1 MSSDF
6 FKEIDMKVVLSAI
19 NAKYIHS
26 NPAIYGLKA
35 YAGALGD
42 MVTLKEYT
50 INQYTDE
57 IFQDLYKEKADVAV
71 FSCYIW
77 NISMVLE
84 LADLL
89 KKALPEIQ
97 IWLGGPEVSYDT
109 EELMQKNPAIDG
121 VMRGEGEVTFKQ
133 MLAHWEKSDCLKT
146 TLKTAPEAVS
156 ETKSDLKNILG
167 ITWRMDNEIIE
178 NAPALPVD
186 MNTLPFIYKDMSVFE
201 HKIIYYESSRGCPY
215 SCSYCLSSIDKRV
228 RFKDTELVKKELQ
241 VFLDAKVPQVK
252 FVDRTFNCR
261 HTHTMEVW
269 RYIHEH
275 DNGVTNFH
283 FEITADLLNDEEL
296 NLLAQMRPGLVQLEI
311 GVQSTYP
318 KTIEEIR
325 RKVDFNKLSYVVNKI
340 HAAGNIHQH
349 LDLIAGLPYES
360 LEQFKQSFD
369 DVYHLRPHQLQLGF
383 LKVLKGSYMYEK
395 QKDYGLV
402 YRTKPMYEVI
412 STDWMSFD
420 DILYLKDI
428 EEVVELFYNTH
439 QFDMSVGYLEWFY
452 DRPFELY
459 DALAGYFRKK
469 GWFGVNCK
477 RQQRYD
483 QLLEFAKT
491 VVPDI
496 DLFKELLVWDLY
508 AREAVKTRPDW
519 ANDLTPE
526 KERIAQMYSD
536 SVFIE
541 QYLPDYI
548 KESYRTIR
556 HYTHI
561 EPLHYDLNAA
571 VQKGEIVHADED
583 MLFDYRKRNPL
594 TDEAKTVRLN
604 RS

>member
-1 MSSDF
+1 
-6 FKEIDMKVVLSAI
+6 MKIVLSAI

-42 MVTLKEYT
+42 MVKLKEYT

-84 LADLL
+84 LVDLL
-89 KKALPEIQ
+89 KKAQPKLQ
-97 IWLGGPEVSYDT
+97 IWLGGPEVSYDSA
-109 EELMQKNPAIDG
+109 ELMQQNPAIDG
-121 VMRGEGEVTFKQ
+121 VMRGEGEETFKQ
-133 MLAHWEKSDCLKT
+133 MLAYWKCRET
-146 TLKTAPEAVS
+146 YEA
-156 ETKSDLKNILG
+156 DLKNILG
-167 ITWRMDNEIIE
+167 ITWRAGDEIIE

-241 VFLDAKVPQVK
+241 IFLDAKVPQVK

-275 DNGVTNFH
+275 DNGITNFH
-283 FEITADLLNDEEL
+283 FEITADLLNDTEM

-318 KTIEEIR
+318 KTIEEIH
-325 RKVDFNKLSYVVNKI
+325 RKVDFDKLSYVVNRI

-349 LDLIAGLPYES
+349 LDLIAGLPYEN

-383 LKVLKGSYMYEK
+383 LKVLKGSYMHEK

-402 YRTKPMYEVI
+402 YRTNPMYEVI

-428 EEVVELFYNTH
+428 EQVLELFYNSH
-439 QFDMSVGYLEWFY
+439 QFDMSVRYLEWFY
-452 DRPFELY
+452 DRPFALY
-459 DALAGYFRKK
+459 DALAACFRKM

-491 VVPDI
+491 VVPEV

-519 ANDLTPE
+519 ARDLTPE
-526 KERIAQMYSD
+526 KERIAEMFSD
-536 SVFIE
+536 GTFIE
-541 QYLPDYI
+541 RYLADYTN
-548 KESYRTIR
+548 ESYRTIR
-556 HYTHI
+556 HYTHL
-561 EPLHYDLNAA
+561 EPLYYDLEAA
-571 VQKGEIVHADED
+571 VKEGQIVRKDED
-583 MLFDYRKRNPL
+583 VLFDYRKRSPL
-594 TDEAKTVRLN
+594 TDEARTVKIER
-604 RS
+604 

>member
-1 MSSDF
+1 
-6 FKEIDMKVVLSAI
+6 MKIVLSAI

-42 MVTLKEYT
+42 MVKLKEYT

-84 LADLL
+84 LVDLL
-89 KKALPEIQ
+89 KKAQPKLQ
-97 IWLGGPEVSYDT
+97 IWLGGPEVSYDSA
-109 EELMQKNPAIDG
+109 ELMQQNPAIDG
-121 VMRGEGEVTFKQ
+121 VMRGEGEETFKQ
-133 MLAHWEKSDCLKT
+133 MLAYWECQET
-146 TLKTAPEAVS
+146 YEA
-156 ETKSDLKNILG
+156 DLKNILG
-167 ITWRMDNEIIE
+167 ITWRVGDEIIE

-186 MNTLPFIYKDMSVFE
+186 MNTLPFIYKDMAVFE

-241 VFLDAKVPQVK
+241 IFLDAKVPQVK

-275 DNGVTNFH
+275 DNGITNFH
-283 FEITADLLNDEEL
+283 FEITADLLNDTEMD
-296 NLLAQMRPGLVQLEI
+296 LLAQMRPGLVQLEI
-311 GVQSTYP
+311 VVQSTYP
-318 KTIEEIR
+318 KTIEEIH
-325 RKVDFNKLSYVVNKI
+325 RKVDFDKLSYVVNRI

-349 LDLIAGLPYES
+349 LDLIAGLPYEN

-383 LKVLKGSYMYEK
+383 LKVLKGSYMHEK

-428 EEVVELFYNTH
+428 EQVLELFYNSH
-439 QFDMSVGYLEWFY
+439 QFDMSVRYLEWFY
-452 DRPFELY
+452 DRPFALY
-459 DALAGYFRKK
+459 DALAACFRKM

-491 VVPDI
+491 VVPEV

-519 ANDLTPE
+519 ARDLTPE
-526 KERIAQMYSD
+526 KERIAEMFSD
-536 SVFIE
+536 GTFIE
-541 QYLPDYI
+541 RYLSDYTN
-548 KESYRTIR
+548 ESYRTIR
-556 HYTHI
+556 HYTHL
-561 EPLHYDLNAA
+561 EPLYYDLEAA
-571 VQKGEIVHADED
+571 VKEGQIVRKDED
-583 MLFDYRKRNPL
+583 VLFDYRKRSPL
-594 TDEAKTVRLN
+594 TDEARTVKIER
-604 RS
+604 

>member
-1 MSSDF
+1 
-6 FKEIDMKVVLSAI
+6 MKIVLSAI

-42 MVTLKEYT
+42 MVKLKEYT

-84 LADLL
+84 LVDLL
-89 KKALPEIQ
+89 KKAQPKLQ
-97 IWLGGPEVSYDT
+97 IWLGGPEVSYDSA
-109 EELMQKNPAIDG
+109 ELMQQNPAIDG
-121 VMRGEGEVTFKQ
+121 VMRGEGEETFKQ
-133 MLAHWEKSDCLKT
+133 MLAYWECQET
-146 TLKTAPEAVS
+146 YEA
-156 ETKSDLKNILG
+156 DLKNILG
-167 ITWRMDNEIIE
+167 ITWRVGDEIIE

-186 MNTLPFIYKDMSVFE
+186 MNTLPFIYKDMAVFE

-241 VFLDAKVPQVK
+241 IFLDAKVPQVK

-269 RYIHEH
+269 RYSHEH
-275 DNGVTNFH
+275 DNGITNFH
-283 FEITADLLNDEEL
+283 FEITADLLNDTEMD
-296 NLLAQMRPGLVQLEI
+296 LLAQMRPGLVQLEI

-318 KTIEEIR
+318 KTIEEIH
-325 RKVDFNKLSYVVNKI
+325 RKVDFDKLSYVVNRI

-349 LDLIAGLPYES
+349 LDLIAGLPYEN

-383 LKVLKGSYMYEK
+383 LKVLKGSYMHEK

-428 EEVVELFYNTH
+428 EQVLELFYNSH
-439 QFDMSVGYLEWFY
+439 QFDMSVRYLEWFY
-452 DRPFELY
+452 DRPFALY
-459 DALAGYFRKK
+459 DALAACFRKM

-491 VVPDI
+491 VVPEV

-519 ANDLTPE
+519 ARDLTPE
-526 KERIAQMYSD
+526 KERIAEMFSD
-536 SVFIE
+536 GTFIE
-541 QYLPDYI
+541 RYLADYTN
-548 KESYRTIR
+548 ESYRTIR
-556 HYTHI
+556 HYTHL
-561 EPLHYDLNAA
+561 EPLYYDLEAA
-571 VQKGEIVHADED
+571 VKEGQIVRKDED
-583 MLFDYRKRNPL
+583 VLFDYRKRSPL
-594 TDEAKTVRLN
+594 TDEARTVKIER
-604 RS
+604 

>member
-1 MSSDF
+1 
-6 FKEIDMKVVLSAI
+6 MKIVLSAI

-42 MVTLKEYT
+42 MVKLKEYT

-84 LADLL
+84 LVDLL
-89 KKALPEIQ
+89 KKAQPKLQ
-97 IWLGGPEVSYDT
+97 IWLGGPEVSYDSA
-109 EELMQKNPAIDG
+109 ELMQQNPAIDG
-121 VMRGEGEVTFKQ
+121 VMRGEGEETFKQ
-133 MLAHWEKSDCLKT
+133 MLAYWECQET
-146 TLKTAPEAVS
+146 YEA
-156 ETKSDLKNILG
+156 DLKNILG
-167 ITWRMDNEIIE
+167 ITWRVGDEIIE

-186 MNTLPFIYKDMSVFE
+186 MNTLPFIYKDMAVFE

-241 VFLDAKVPQVK
+241 IFLDAKVPQVK

-275 DNGVTNFH
+275 DNGITNFH
-283 FEITADLLNDEEL
+283 FEITADLLNDTEMD
-296 NLLAQMRPGLVQLEI
+296 LLAQMRPGLVQLEI

-318 KTIEEIR
+318 KTIEEIH
-325 RKVDFNKLSYVVNKI
+325 RKVDFDKLSYVVNRI

-349 LDLIAGLPYES
+349 LDLIAGLPYEN

-383 LKVLKGSYMYEK
+383 LKVLKGSYMHEK

-428 EEVVELFYNTH
+428 EQVLELFYNSH
-439 QFDMSVGYLEWFY
+439 QFDISVRYLEWFY
-452 DRPFELY
+452 DRPFALY
-459 DALAGYFRKK
+459 DALAACFRKM

-491 VVPDI
+491 VVPEV

-519 ANDLTPE
+519 ARDLTPE
-526 KERIAQMYSD
+526 KERIAEMFSD
-536 SVFIE
+536 GTFIE
-541 QYLPDYI
+541 RYLADYTN
-548 KESYRTIR
+548 ESYRTIR
-556 HYTHI
+556 HYTHL
-561 EPLHYDLNAA
+561 EPLYYDLEAA
-571 VQKGEIVHADED
+571 VKEGQIVRKDED
-583 MLFDYRKRNPL
+583 VLFDYRKRSPL
-594 TDEAKTVRLN
+594 TDEARTVKIER
-604 RS
+604 

>member
-1 MSSDF
+1 
-6 FKEIDMKVVLSAI
+6 MKIVLSAI

-42 MVTLKEYT
+42 MVKLKEYT

-84 LADLL
+84 LVDLL
-89 KKALPEIQ
+89 KKAQPKLQ
-97 IWLGGPEVSYDT
+97 IWLGGPEVSYDSA
-109 EELMQKNPAIDG
+109 ELMQQNPAIDG
-121 VMRGEGEVTFKQ
+121 VMRGEGEETFKQ
-133 MLAHWEKSDCLKT
+133 MLAYWKCQET
-146 TLKTAPEAVS
+146 YEA
-156 ETKSDLKNILG
+156 DLKNILG
-167 ITWRMDNEIIE
+167 ITWRAGDEIIE

-186 MNTLPFIYKDMSVFE
+186 MNTLPFIYKDMAVFE

-241 VFLDAKVPQVK
+241 IFLDAKVPQVK

-275 DNGVTNFH
+275 DNGITNFH
-283 FEITADLLNDEEL
+283 FEITADLLNDTEMD
-296 NLLAQMRPGLVQLEI
+296 LLAQMRPGLVQLEI

-318 KTIEEIR
+318 KTIEEIH
-325 RKVDFNKLSYVVNKI
+325 RKVDFDKLSYVVNRI

-349 LDLIAGLPYES
+349 LDLIAGLPYEN

-369 DVYHLRPHQLQLGF
+369 DVYHLSPHQLQLGF
-383 LKVLKGSYMYEK
+383 LKVLKGSYMHEK

-428 EEVVELFYNTH
+428 EQVLELFYNSH
-439 QFDMSVGYLEWFY
+439 QFDMSVRYLEWFY
-452 DRPFELY
+452 DRPFALY
-459 DALAGYFRKK
+459 DALASCFRKM

-491 VVPDI
+491 VVPEV

-519 ANDLTPE
+519 ARDLTPE
-526 KERIAQMYSD
+526 KERIAEMFSD
-536 SVFIE
+536 GTFIE
-541 QYLPDYI
+541 RYLADYTN
-548 KESYRTIR
+548 ESYRTIR
-556 HYTHI
+556 HYTHL
-561 EPLHYDLNAA
+561 EPLYYDLEAA
-571 VQKGEIVHADED
+571 VKEGQIVRKDED
-583 MLFDYRKRNPL
+583 VLFDYRKRSPL
-594 TDEAKTVRLN
+594 TDEARTVKIER
-604 RS
+604 

>member
-1 MSSDF
+1 
-6 FKEIDMKVVLSAI
+6 MKIVLSAI

-42 MVTLKEYT
+42 MVKLKEYT

-84 LADLL
+84 LVDLL
-89 KKALPEIQ
+89 KKAQPKLQ
-97 IWLGGPEVSYDT
+97 IWLGGPEVSYDSA
-109 EELMQKNPAIDG
+109 ELMQQNPAIDG
-121 VMRGEGEVTFKQ
+121 VMRGEGEETFKQ
-133 MLAHWEKSDCLKT
+133 MLVYWKCQET
-146 TLKTAPEAVS
+146 YEA
-156 ETKSDLKNILG
+156 DLKNILG
-167 ITWRMDNEIIE
+167 ITWRASNEIIE

-186 MNTLPFIYKDMSVFE
+186 MNTLPFIYKDMAVFE

-241 VFLDAKVPQVK
+241 IFLDAKVPQVK

-275 DNGVTNFH
+275 DNGITNFH
-283 FEITADLLNDEEL
+283 FEITADLLNDAEMD
-296 NLLAQMRPGLVQLEI
+296 LLAQMRPGLVQLEI

-318 KTIEEIR
+318 KTIEEIH
-325 RKVDFNKLSYVVNKI
+325 RKVDFDKLSYVVNRI

-349 LDLIAGLPYES
+349 LDLIAGLPYEN

-383 LKVLKGSYMYEK
+383 LKVLKGSYMHEK

-428 EEVVELFYNTH
+428 EQVLELFYNSH
-439 QFDMSVGYLEWFY
+439 QFDMSVRYLEWFY
-452 DRPFELY
+452 DRPFALY
-459 DALAGYFRKK
+459 DALADCFRKM

-491 VVPDI
+491 VVPEV

-519 ANDLTPE
+519 ARDLTPE
-526 KERIAQMYSD
+526 KERIAEMFSD
-536 SVFIE
+536 GAFIE
-541 QYLPDYI
+541 RYLANYT

-556 HYTHI
+556 HYTHL
-561 EPLHYDLNAA
+561 EPLYYDLEAA
-571 VQKGEIVHADED
+571 VKEGQIVRKDED
-583 MLFDYRKRNPL
+583 VLFDYRKRSPL
-594 TDEAKTVRLN
+594 TDEARTVKIER
-604 RS
+604 

>member
-1 MSSDF
+1 
-6 FKEIDMKVVLSAI
+6 MKIVLYAI

-42 MVTLKEYT
+42 MVKLKEYT

-84 LADLL
+84 LVDLL
-89 KKALPEIQ
+89 KKAQPKLQ
-97 IWLGGPEVSYDT
+97 IWLGGPEVSYDSA
-109 EELMQKNPAIDG
+109 ELMQQNPAIDG
-121 VMRGEGEVTFKQ
+121 VMRGEGEETFKQ
-133 MLAHWEKSDCLKT
+133 MLAYWECQET
-146 TLKTAPEAVS
+146 YEA
-156 ETKSDLKNILG
+156 DLKNILG
-167 ITWRMDNEIIE
+167 ITWRVGDEIIE

-186 MNTLPFIYKDMSVFE
+186 MNTLPFIYKDMAVFE

-241 VFLDAKVPQVK
+241 IFLDAKVPQVK

-275 DNGVTNFH
+275 DNGITNFH
-283 FEITADLLNDEEL
+283 FEITADLLNDTEMD
-296 NLLAQMRPGLVQLEI
+296 LLAQMRPGLVQLEI

-318 KTIEEIR
+318 KTIEEIH
-325 RKVDFNKLSYVVNKI
+325 RKVDFDKLSYVVNRI

-349 LDLIAGLPYES
+349 LDLIAGLPYEN

-383 LKVLKGSYMYEK
+383 LKVLKGSYMHEK

-428 EEVVELFYNTH
+428 EQVLELFYNSH
-439 QFDMSVGYLEWFY
+439 QFDMSVRYLEWFY
-452 DRPFELY
+452 DRPFALY
-459 DALAGYFRKK
+459 DALAACFRKM

-491 VVPDI
+491 VVPEV

-519 ANDLTPE
+519 ARDLTPE
-526 KERIAQMYSD
+526 KERIAEMFSD
-536 SVFIE
+536 GTFIE
-541 QYLPDYI
+541 RYLADYTN
-548 KESYRTIR
+548 ESYRTIR
-556 HYTHI
+556 HYTHL
-561 EPLHYDLNAA
+561 EPLYYDLEAA
-571 VQKGEIVHADED
+571 VKEGQIVRKDED
-583 MLFDYRKRNPL
+583 VLFDYRKRSPL
-594 TDEAKTVRLN
+594 TDEARTVKIER
-604 RS
+604 

>member
-1 MSSDF
+1 
-6 FKEIDMKVVLSAI
+6 MKIVLSAI

-42 MVTLKEYT
+42 MVKLKEYT

-84 LADLL
+84 LVDLL
-89 KKALPEIQ
+89 KKAQPKLQ
-97 IWLGGPEVSYDT
+97 IWLGGPEVSYDSA
-109 EELMQKNPAIDG
+109 ELMQQNPAIDG
-121 VMRGEGEVTFKQ
+121 VMRGEGEETFKQ
-133 MLAHWEKSDCLKT
+133 MLAYWECQETD
-146 TLKTAPEAVS
+146 EA
-156 ETKSDLKNILG
+156 DLKNILG
-167 ITWRMDNEIIE
+167 ITWRVGDEIIE

-186 MNTLPFIYKDMSVFE
+186 MNTLPFIYKDMAVFE

-241 VFLDAKVPQVK
+241 IFLDAKVPQVK

-275 DNGVTNFH
+275 DNGITNFH
-283 FEITADLLNDEEL
+283 FEITADLLNDTEMD
-296 NLLAQMRPGLVQLEI
+296 LLAQMRPGLVQLEI

-318 KTIEEIR
+318 KTIEEIH
-325 RKVDFNKLSYVVNKI
+325 RKVDFDKLSYVVNRI

-349 LDLIAGLPYES
+349 LDLIAGLPYEN

-383 LKVLKGSYMYEK
+383 LKVLKGSYMHEK

-428 EEVVELFYNTH
+428 EQVLELFYNSH
-439 QFDMSVGYLEWFY
+439 QFDMSVRYLEWFY
-452 DRPFELY
+452 DRPFALY
-459 DALAGYFRKK
+459 DALAACFRKM

-491 VVPDI
+491 VVPEV

-519 ANDLTPE
+519 ARDLTPE
-526 KERIAQMYSD
+526 KERIAEMFSD
-536 SVFIE
+536 GTFIE
-541 QYLPDYI
+541 RYLADYTN
-548 KESYRTIR
+548 ESYRTIR
-556 HYTHI
+556 HYTHL
-561 EPLHYDLNAA
+561 EPLYYDLEAA
-571 VQKGEIVHADED
+571 VKEGQIVRKDED
-583 MLFDYRKRNPL
+583 VLFDYRKRSPL
-594 TDEAKTVRLN
+594 TDEARTVKIER
-604 RS
+604 

>member
-1 MSSDF
+1 
-6 FKEIDMKVVLSAI
+6 MKIVLSAI

-42 MVTLKEYT
+42 MVKLKEYT

-84 LADLL
+84 LVDLL
-89 KKALPEIQ
+89 KKAQPKLQ
-97 IWLGGPEVSYDT
+97 IWLGGPEVSYDSA
-109 EELMQKNPAIDG
+109 ELMQQNPAIDG
-121 VMRGEGEVTFKQ
+121 VMRGEGEETFKQ
-133 MLAHWEKSDCLKT
+133 MLAYWECQET
-146 TLKTAPEAVS
+146 YEA
-156 ETKSDLKNILG
+156 DLKNILG
-167 ITWRMDNEIIE
+167 ITWRVGDEIIE

-186 MNTLPFIYKDMSVFE
+186 MNTLPFIYKDMAVFE

-241 VFLDAKVPQVK
+241 IFLDAKVPQVK

-275 DNGVTNFH
+275 DNGITNFH
-283 FEITADLLNDEEL
+283 FEITADLLNDTEMD
-296 NLLAQMRPGLVQLEI
+296 LLAQMRPGLVQLEI

-318 KTIEEIR
+318 KTIEEIH
-325 RKVDFNKLSYVVNKI
+325 RKVDFDKLSYVVNRI

-349 LDLIAGLPYES
+349 LDLIAGLPYEN

-383 LKVLKGSYMYEK
+383 LKVLKGSYMHEK

-428 EEVVELFYNTH
+428 EQVLELFYNSH
-439 QFDMSVGYLEWFY
+439 QFDMSVRYLEWFY
-452 DRPFELY
+452 DRPFALY
-459 DALAGYFRKK
+459 DALAACFRKM

-491 VVPDI
+491 VVPEV

-519 ANDLTPE
+519 ARDLTPE
-526 KERIAQMYSD
+526 KERIAEMFSD
-536 SVFIE
+536 GTFIE
-541 QYLPDYI
+541 RYLADYTN
-548 KESYRTIR
+548 ESYRTIR
-556 HYTHI
+556 HYTHL
-561 EPLHYDLNAA
+561 EPLYYNLEAA
-571 VQKGEIVHADED
+571 VKEGQIVRKDED
-583 MLFDYRKRNPL
+583 VLFDYRKRSPL
-594 TDEAKTVRLN
+594 TDEARTVKIER
-604 RS
+604 

>member
-1 MSSDF
+1 
-6 FKEIDMKVVLSAI
+6 MKIVLSAI

-42 MVTLKEYT
+42 MVKLKEYT
-50 INQYTDE
+50 INQYTDD
-57 IFQDLYKEKADVAV
+57 IFKYLYKEKADVAV

-84 LADLL
+84 LVDLL
-89 KKALPEIQ
+89 KKAQPKLQ
-97 IWLGGPEVSYDT
+97 IWLGGPEVSYDSA
-109 EELMQKNPAIDG
+109 ELMQQNPAIDG
-121 VMRGEGEVTFKQ
+121 VMRGEGEETFKQ
-133 MLAHWEKSDCLKT
+133 MLAYWKCQET
-146 TLKTAPEAVS
+146 YEA
-156 ETKSDLKNILG
+156 DLKNILG
-167 ITWRMDNEIIE
+167 ITWRAGDEIIE

-186 MNTLPFIYKDMSVFE
+186 MNTLPFIYKDMAVFE

-241 VFLDAKVPQVK
+241 IFLDAKVPQVK

-275 DNGVTNFH
+275 DNGITNFH
-283 FEITADLLNDEEL
+283 FEITADLLNDTEMD
-296 NLLAQMRPGLVQLEI
+296 LLAQMRPGLVQLEI

-318 KTIEEIR
+318 KTIEEIH
-325 RKVDFNKLSYVVNKI
+325 RKVDFDKLSYVVNRI

-349 LDLIAGLPYES
+349 LDLIAGLPYEN

-383 LKVLKGSYMYEK
+383 LKVLKGSYMHEK

-428 EEVVELFYNTH
+428 EQVLELFYNSH
-439 QFDMSVGYLEWFY
+439 QFDMSVRYLEWFY
-452 DRPFELY
+452 DRPFALY
-459 DALAGYFRKK
+459 DALAACFRKM

-491 VVPDI
+491 VVPEV

-519 ANDLTPE
+519 ARDLTPE
-526 KERIAQMYSD
+526 KERIAEMFGD
-536 SVFIE
+536 GTFIE
-541 QYLPDYI
+541 RYLADYTN
-548 KESYRTIR
+548 ESYRTIR
-556 HYTHI
+556 HYTHL
-561 EPLHYDLNAA
+561 EPLYYDLEAA
-571 VQKGEIVHADED
+571 VKEGQIVRKDED
-583 MLFDYRKRNPL
+583 VLFDYRKRSPL
-594 TDEAKTVRLN
+594 TDEARTVKIER
-604 RS
+604 

>member
-1 MSSDF
+1 
-6 FKEIDMKVVLSAI
+6 MKIVLSAI

-35 YAGALGD
+35 YAGALGN
-42 MVTLKEYT
+42 MVKLKEYT

-84 LADLL
+84 LVDLL
-89 KKALPEIQ
+89 KKAQPKLQ

-109 EELMQKNPAIDG
+109 AELMQQNPAIDG
-121 VMRGEGEVTFKQ
+121 VMRGEGEETFKQ
-133 MLAHWEKSDCLKT
+133 MLAYWKCQET
-146 TLKTAPEAVS
+146 YEA
-156 ETKSDLKNILG
+156 DLKNILG
-167 ITWRMDNEIIE
+167 ITWRAGDEIIE

-241 VFLDAKVPQVK
+241 IFLDAKVPQVK

-275 DNGVTNFH
+275 DNGITNFH
-283 FEITADLLNDEEL
+283 FEITADLLNDAEMD
-296 NLLAQMRPGLVQLEI
+296 LLAQMRPGLVQLEI

-318 KTIEEIR
+318 KTIEEIH
-325 RKVDFNKLSYVVNKI
+325 RKVDFDKLSYVVNRI

-349 LDLIAGLPYES
+349 LDLIAGLPYEN

-383 LKVLKGSYMYEK
+383 LKVLKGSYMHEK

-428 EEVVELFYNTH
+428 EQVLELFYNSH

-452 DRPFELY
+452 DRPFALY
-459 DALAGYFRKK
+459 DALAAYFRKM

-491 VVPDI
+491 VVPDV

-519 ANDLTPE
+519 ARDLTPE
-526 KERIAQMYSD
+526 KERIAEMFSEGA
-536 SVFIE
+536 FIE
-541 QYLPDYI
+541 RYLADYT

-556 HYTHI
+556 HYTHL
-561 EPLHYDLNAA
+561 EPLYYDLEAA
-571 VQKGEIVHADED
+571 VKEGQIVRKDED
-583 MLFDYRKRNPL
+583 VLFDYRKRSPL
-594 TDEAKTVRLN
+594 TDEARTVKIER
-604 RS
+604 